1 MAVIDFDTKVAVVVR
16 EDLAPGQ
23 RLMVTAFPRSGLT
36 AHAGARAIGE
46 PYRAADDR
54 EYLPLLGLRLHP

>member
-23 RLMVTAFPRSGLT
+23 RLMETAFPMRGVT
-36 AHAGARAIGE
+36 AQAGARAIGE

-54 EYLPLLGLRLHP
+54 EYLPLLGFKLHS